1 MFWYLVQEFMNPDWI
16 ISHDY
21 SPSELLQSIIDIV
34 FYGIFVEEK
43 PEKTSGRQPA
53 GKGRKK

>member
-1 MFWYLVQEFMNPDWI
+1 MNPDWI

-43 PEKTSGRQPA
+43 SGKMAGSKPS